1 MRKKIL
7 FVDDELNVLQG
18 LRRML
23 RVWRDEWEMEFTNS
37 GEEALFILSQTDF
50 DVIVTDIR
58 MPGLS
63 GDVLLERV
71 RKQHPQMVRI
81 VLSGQSDMATIIRSI
96 GLAHQCLSKP
106 CDPELLKSTILRASA
121 LREILSN
128 DSLKQL
134 VNQMTTLPSMP
145 ALYIEMVNELRQPD
159 VSFNRLGK
167 IIAQDAGMSA
177 KILQLVNSAYFGIRR
192 NITDPVQAV
201 VYLGIDTLEALVFSV
216 SVFQKFRSVAFPGFS
231 IDDLWHHSV
240 EISTYTKTITT
251 IEDADKKL
259 MNEALMAGVLHD
271 AGKLVFAANLPK
283 HYSEA
288 IKLARNKALPLHE
301 VEQDMFSAT
310 HAQVGA
316 YLLGLWGHPDPIVEA
331 LAFHHN
337 PNNCLGN
344 KFSPLTAVYT
354 ANILAHEKESVN
366 PEDSPY
372 KIDLDYLSQF
382 GLVDHLDLWRKKC
395 AEIKFTD
402 Y

>member
-18 LRRML
+18 LKRML
-23 RVWRDEWEMEFTNS
+23 RVWKDEWDMEFTNS
-37 GEEALFILSQTDF
+37 GEEALFILSQSEF

-58 MPGLS
+58 MPGMS

-71 RKQHPQMVRI
+71 RRGHPQMVRI

-106 CDPELLKSTILRASA
+106 CDPELLKTTIMRASA
-121 LREILSN
+121 LRKILDN

-134 VNQMTTLPSMP
+134 INQMKTLPSLP

-159 VSFNRLGK
+159 VSFTRLGH
-167 IIAQDAGMSA
+167 IIEQDAGMSA

-192 NITDPVQAV
+192 NITDPTQAV
-201 VYLGIDTLEALVFSV
+201 IYLGIDTLEALVFSV
-216 SVFQKFRSVAFPGFS
+216 SVFQKFRSAAFPEFS

-240 EISTYTKTITT
+240 AISSYTKMITR

-259 MNEALMAGVLHD
+259 SNEALMAGVLHD

-288 IKLARNKALPLHE
+288 IKTARNNALPLHE

-310 HAQVGA
+310 HAEVGA
-316 YLLGLWGHPDPIVEA
+316 YLLGLWGLPDPIVEA
-331 LAFHHN
+331 LAFHHY
-337 PNNCLGN
+337 PDNCVGDS
-344 KFSPLTAVYT
+344 FSPLTAVYV
-354 ANILAHEKESVN
+354 ANILAHENEVLDI
-366 PEDSPY
+366 EHSPY
-372 KIDLDYLSQF
+372 KINLDYLAQF
-382 GLVDHLDLWRKKC
+382 GLADRVDLWRSKC
-395 AEIKFTD
+395 AELELEEK
-402 Y
+402 